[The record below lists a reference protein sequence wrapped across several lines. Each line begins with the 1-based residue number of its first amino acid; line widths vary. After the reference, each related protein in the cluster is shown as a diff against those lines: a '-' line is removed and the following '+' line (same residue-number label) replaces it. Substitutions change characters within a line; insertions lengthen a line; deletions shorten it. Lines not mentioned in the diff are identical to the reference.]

1 MPTSVPSTSPS
12 AVPSSVPS
20 AQPSLMP
27 SQAPSVFDFNV
38 NITGSTTIVEDVPKL
53 IGPDITVSLI
63 DMGRPDQIADIVIS
77 SIPPGTMLTYIDP
90 AGNTQTA
97 TFVNPAGGTFDIP
110 GANEAQIR
118 AVLNSIILTGP
129 PQSDTDFILDIT
141 VRTTPMNANSNQTFP
156 FPVEVLAVA
165 DNVTVTVVSP
175 LNLRENAPGL
185 IGVNP
190 GRSVDQD
197 GTEVLS
203 VILRVPM
210 DSGNLIGELVPLG
223 TVPGVTFTEVSSG
236 VYTVNST
243 LGTPELREIALD
255 LFLNS
260 TLLQF
265 QPRIGLVGMFLGSA
279 GIEVEVVSTENATNS
294 DLAPN
299 NSSADGT
306 GGDADTKTASTIR
319 YIGVILSPLAS
330 SMPSLSPSESPSRL
344 PSASPTDVPSRLPS
358 VSPSRDPSSVPSLV
372 PSRLPSG
379 QPSASPSGSPSAS
392 PSGAPSSAPSATPS
406 MNPSSAPSLSPSG
419 APSGSPSSQPSTL
432 PSARPSSTPSEAPSL
447 FPYPF
452 TISGSS
458 VVIEDIANEIGRDL
472 VITKISPRT
481 DPIASIRIG
490 NIPFGATV
498 VYTNSGGSLVSFSP
512 LNPAGGAI
520 EITGPD
526 ESTVL
531 SRLNALNF
539 TAPAN
544 SDVEIVLNVTVTSSP
559 ANSNSAES
567 ALFPVTVL
575 ARADPPSIG
584 TLPIDMNEDEVN
596 IPVSINPGRSVDN
609 DNSEVLSIV
618 LTVPNDGNG
627 PIGTLSRNPL
637 ATIGTVVFTDLGN
650 GVYTVNTTGLETE
663 TPSARELVLDSF
675 LIAGNI
681 RFTPRPQLSGVFPG
695 MSGIRVDAVSTE
707 VNATAAD
714 LAPNDSLPDGTA
726 NDLDTKIEVVTAYV
740 SVTIRPLSDL
750 PFLVSPNLIVQE
762 NNNASVGDPALVV
775 PIGQSLNFSM
785 GADAD
790 GSQTVAMTISGFPTD
805 ATNLR
810 FNTSLPGVA
819 TTVNLATGVATI
831 AAANGTNVQTVLESL
846 LVTLANDDDENFVLT
861 LAGSAFDTNGQSNTS
876 NPFSLTFEVVVQAA
890 ADEPEVTV
898 GSATKP
904 FVDEGSPFVTYPVSF
919 TSRDTDGSESITR
932 VQIVASTVGAGMP
945 PDLNFGNATG
955 FTVGLTTSGA
965 TTTAIVQG
973 TEAALAAALQA
984 LQVRPGSDNGED
996 ISVAVTVFSVET
1008 NTTEPNDMGPG
1019 VRGSEISSP
1028 IAAGTASFLI
1038 PVNPVISQPV
1048 LNITGTATG
1057 MEDTIFRISGISV
1070 VALSPDPDGS
1080 ELPFLEIR
1088 DDPSVLMGVTFFNG
1102 ANQSVGVRITDANT
1116 SVDYIRFT
1124 QSEFTNLGVRGP
1136 PNFSGTFNISVRGVI
1151 VDLTA
1156 TGDNQ
1161 VAGMEQPVLVNVQPV
1176 ADAVLFT
1183 QNLPAIEDI
1192 NPVLFG
1198 LALEDTLSVV
1208 DNGLPNPPN
1217 NPATETIS
1225 VIQLDFPMTLSALFN
1240 GTAVPTAAGPVSLG
1254 NGVTISYSA
1263 DRAIIRS
1270 DLLTANMAI
1279 LATLTQMQRL
1289 AEEALIRDAL
1299 ALFSVNTE
1307 AHSDDNPVISVTVT
1321 TVDVNLGLANLLDTT
1336 LPFTIGIDANADT
1349 PNVTVVNS
1357 APVNEDVVGGVP
1369 ILINAFRSA
1378 DTDGSET
1385 LSVRVYVPSDGNGPF
1400 GVIGRGTGASSSIR
1414 VTPNAAGDQF
1424 LIEATTGDAGMR
1436 FNDLNTFLTSSG
1448 TNGIK
1453 FFPREDF
1460 AGIVTLQVEAISTEQ
1475 ANGVDLAPNSF
1486 GLTNAFAKNEST
1498 FAATTL
1504 NITIQPIPDTPL
1516 IRGNAIGFED
1526 TPIDI
1531 PVEVTL
1537 TDVDGSENFT
1547 LVIYDG
1553 VPPGTQ
1559 IFGAGNR
1566 VILPELNGDFILTPA
1581 DVIDWMIIAP
1591 GNYSSI
1597 QQGDIVLRVNV
1608 TVNDTVNGVTA
1619 LSSFQED
1626 ITVFVEGV
1634 ADKPDVLNVTLLA
1647 VEDQPY
1653 LLGAAI
1659 LAASPMMNITLT
1671 LNDLDGSERLSLII
1685 GGVPPGVVP
1694 RSDVDGGVSFLGGG
1708 LWQVSP
1714 EAIPTL
1720 RLPSVPNYSGSDPY
1734 NNTLTLRTTS
1744 QEKDANQTVS
1754 DFWILRIDVQPQIT
1768 GAQADGFSSWGLGE
1782 ATTEGAAES
1791 GTPVRFGSLLNYNL
1805 ADPDSENATLFT
1817 VDLTNLLAGAQI
1829 NQRAAD
1835 LNSTTIQALIDN
1847 NLLRGIFTFDGSG
1860 IITILPD
1867 DVATVELDGSLFL
1880 DSNIDFTLPVT
1891 ATVEDLATFS
1901 DGSNITVN
1909 TTESGNLLVSITGT
1923 ADVPTVSVSSTAISG
1938 IAGDPIPI
1946 TIGGV
1951 STDTDIALLRNLSE
1965 EVYYIIQAVGRVG
1978 ISDFAVTNAGGTPIG
1993 VAGDSQSWVLTES
2006 DLTATVNNTIYIRSS
2021 AAVNGSID
2029 FTLTSVAVDDGDRAR
2044 NSINFVYNVSAS
2056 GSPGNGT
2063 DVLPLAPF
2071 IDVGPSQ
2078 GNEDGSIFFSIN
2090 ATVDPLDPTTPVISL
2105 VISDIPPGATF
2116 TGGTFN
2122 PVTNTFVTTQAAI
2135 DSGLVFIT
2143 APPDFSGV
2151 FNVTAEGI
2159 ALNPVSLLRNSTGP
2173 FQLQITVDPVADIP
2187 SISASPP
2194 TGTEDTPIGLNL
2206 IVGTTDIDGSEIVG
2220 NFTYLNVSGGAT
2232 LLGSYDLV
2240 TLLDSDA
2247 MIGNF
2252 SVVGF
2257 QRVPTGDVPGLQV
2270 LPPPNFHGQFPVS
2283 VVSTSVEPTDDLAD
2297 PDRMNSA
2304 FFTFEVSVVADADAP
2319 LITVPMMTILGQE
2332 DTEFD
2337 LLGLSSMLA
2346 DTVFDNGAEILS
2358 AVISNVPPNSLFS
2371 TGSNNGDQ
2379 SWTIPVA
2386 SLPSLRYTPP
2396 PNFAGTIT
2404 MNLTSFTIES
2414 SNGDV
2419 NSSSALFMVD
2429 IAPVADMFLIL
2440 VEDVDNLGPGVTV
2453 RDLILNVRM
2462 SDTRG
2467 DFPGELPAELIQ
2479 LVFSNVPEGV
2489 YLLPQRGG
2497 QVEAISGGFT
2507 FTGTEMQANNL
2518 KLALGPNGF
2527 TVPPL
2532 RVAVEAFSLDGT
2544 QRLSPG
2550 VIDSFRLVVR
2560 NATTPGMLANFTSNM
2575 SGITFN
2581 GTLGNDF
2588 IIGSPFA
2595 DVLRTAG
2602 GADRVRGGMGADTLV
2617 ASAGPDVFVYM
2628 PGDLNGRDTINA
2640 FNTISPDVDVLDL
2653 FALFMPRFDPVFS
2666 DITNFVQTTAQG
2678 LNTIVSVDTSGSGT
2692 TFTEVALLVGV
2703 TRSLTQLYDGGSL
2716 LL

>member
-1 MPTSVPSTSPS
+1 
-12 AVPSSVPS
+12 
-20 AQPSLMP
+20 
-27 SQAPSVFDFNV
+27 
-38 NITGSTTIVEDVPKL
+38 
-53 IGPDITVSLI
+53 
-63 DMGRPDQIADIVIS
+63 
-77 SIPPGTMLTYIDP
+77 
-90 AGNTQTA
+90 
-97 TFVNPAGGTFDIP
+97 
-110 GANEAQIR
+110 
-118 AVLNSIILTGP
+118 
-129 PQSDTDFILDIT
+129 
-141 VRTTPMNANSNQTFP
+141 
-156 FPVEVLAVA
+156 
-165 DNVTVTVVSP
+165 
-175 LNLRENAPGL
+175 
-185 IGVNP
+185 
-190 GRSVDQD
+190 
-197 GTEVLS
+197 
-203 VILRVPM
+203 
-210 DSGNLIGELVPLG
+210 
-223 TVPGVTFTEVSSG
+223 
-236 VYTVNST
+236 
-243 LGTPELREIALD
+243 
-255 LFLNS
+255 
-260 TLLQF
+260 
-265 QPRIGLVGMFLGSA
+265 
-279 GIEVEVVSTENATNS
+279 
-294 DLAPN
+294 
-299 NSSADGT
+299 
-306 GGDADTKTASTIR
+306 
-319 YIGVILSPLAS
+319 
-330 SMPSLSPSESPSRL
+330 
-344 PSASPTDVPSRLPS
+344 
-358 VSPSRDPSSVPSLV
+358 
-372 PSRLPSG
+372 
-379 QPSASPSGSPSAS
+379 
-392 PSGAPSSAPSATPS
+392 
-406 MNPSSAPSLSPSG
+406 
-419 APSGSPSSQPSTL
+419 
-432 PSARPSSTPSEAPSL
+432 
-447 FPYPF
+447 
-452 TISGSS
+452 
-458 VVIEDIANEIGRDL
+458 
-472 VITKISPRT
+472 
-481 DPIASIRIG
+481 
-490 NIPFGATV
+490 
-498 VYTNSGGSLVSFSP
+498 
-512 LNPAGGAI
+512 
-520 EITGPD
+520 
-526 ESTVL
+526 
-531 SRLNALNF
+531 
-539 TAPAN
+539 
-544 SDVEIVLNVTVTSSP
+544 
-559 ANSNSAES
+559 
-567 ALFPVTVL
+567 
-575 ARADPPSIG
+575 
-584 TLPIDMNEDEVN
+584 
-596 IPVSINPGRSVDN
+596 
-609 DNSEVLSIV
+609 
-618 LTVPNDGNG
+618 
-627 PIGTLSRNPL
+627 
-637 ATIGTVVFTDLGN
+637 
-650 GVYTVNTTGLETE
+650 
-663 TPSARELVLDSF
+663 
-675 LIAGNI
+675 
-681 RFTPRPQLSGVFPG
+681 
-695 MSGIRVDAVSTE
+695 
-707 VNATAAD
+707 
-714 LAPNDSLPDGTA
+714 
-726 NDLDTKIEVVTAYV
+726 
-740 SVTIRPLSDL
+740 
-750 PFLVSPNLIVQE
+750 
-762 NNNASVGDPALVV
+762 
-775 PIGQSLNFSM
+775 
-785 GADAD
+785 
-790 GSQTVAMTISGFPTD
+790 
-805 ATNLR
+805 
-810 FNTSLPGVA
+810 
-819 TTVNLATGVATI
+819 
-831 AAANGTNVQTVLESL
+831 
-846 LVTLANDDDENFVLT
+846 
-861 LAGSAFDTNGQSNTS
+861 
-876 NPFSLTFEVVVQAA
+876 
-890 ADEPEVTV
+890 
-898 GSATKP
+898 
-904 FVDEGSPFVTYPVSF
+904 
-919 TSRDTDGSESITR
+919 

-965 TTTAIVQG
+965 TTTAVVQG

-1436 FNDLNTFLTSSG
+1436 FNDLNTFLTSSD
-1448 TNGIK
+1448 TTGIK

-1460 AGIVTLQVEAISTEQ
+1460 AGIVTLQVEAISTER
-1475 ANGVDLAPNSF
+1475 ANGADLAPNSF

-1581 DVIDWMIIAP
+1581 DVIDWTIIAP

-2419 NSSSALFMVD
+2419 NSSSTLFMVD

-2440 VEDVDNLGPGVTV
+2440 VEDVDDLGPGVTV

-2550 VIDSFRLVVR
+2550 VTDSFRLVVR